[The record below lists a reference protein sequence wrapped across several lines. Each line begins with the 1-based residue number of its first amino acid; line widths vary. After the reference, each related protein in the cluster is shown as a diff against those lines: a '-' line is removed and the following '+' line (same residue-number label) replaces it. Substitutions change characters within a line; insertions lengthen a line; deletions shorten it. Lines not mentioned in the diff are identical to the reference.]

1 MISFFLDKPIS
12 KGHTKF
18 FPLSFKYVHVKM
30 VYQVQY
36 MYIYISQ
43 PLIFTGIGFGM
54 LALVAI
60 SGIYYN
66 VIVAWTLY
74 YFGNSFYSTIPWSHC
89 DNEWNTELCYTRGIG
104 GANNSI
110 TTSFSNNSIST
121 YLIDSTFEAAN
132 VTVVISNNRNVQ
144 TSAEEFWE

>member
-1 MISFFLDKPIS
+1 
-12 KGHTKF
+12 
-18 FPLSFKYVHVKM
+18 
-30 VYQVQY
+30 
-36 MYIYISQ
+36 
-43 PLIFTGIGFGM
+43 M

-89 DNEWNTELCYTRGIG
+89 DNEWNTELCYTRGMS
-104 GANNSI
+104 GANNNI

-121 YLIDSTFEAAN
+121 YLIDSTFVAAI
-132 VTVVISNNRNVQ
+132 VTVVISNIRNVK